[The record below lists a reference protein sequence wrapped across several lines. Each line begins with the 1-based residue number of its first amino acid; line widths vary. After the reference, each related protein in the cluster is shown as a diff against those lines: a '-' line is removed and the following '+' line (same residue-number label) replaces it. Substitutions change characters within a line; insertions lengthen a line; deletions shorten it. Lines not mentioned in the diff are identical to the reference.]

1 MKRLLLYLLLSL
13 LVLAL
18 LALGYWFFRQQKLTE
33 FAQTRFGNEEAKLVL
48 IQRGTGPL
56 SLANQL
62 KEAGVIQDASLFYEW
77 IRREG
82 LSPKLKAGEYEFVGA
97 LTPAEVT
104 QHIIDNKVKTYRFT
118 VPEGL
123 RMDETAPILV
133 AAGLGFSA
141 QKLQELMHD
150 ASFARKL
157 GVPAKNLEGFLFP
170 DTYLFV
176 RGASEEDA
184 LKKMVKATLDT
195 YAAAPRKPGIAL
207 NLLETI
213 TLASIIE
220 KETGAP
226 EERPRI
232 SCVFHNRLRKNWKL
246 QTDPTVLYA
255 KMLRQGYLHNNTIT
269 RSDLDTPH
277 PYNTYTTYG
286 LPPGPI
292 ASSGK
297 AAIEAALMP
306 LECDDFFFV
315 SRNDGTHVF
324 CADLACHNKAVEIW
338 QEPLRKKRRQNNPPP
353 SP

>member
-1 MKRLLLYLLLSL
+1 MKPLLYASWLLSL
-13 LVLAL
+13 LWLPGCWLFQPGLA
-18 LALGYWFFRQQKLTE
+18 E
-33 FAQTRFGNEEAKLVL
+33 FAQTPFGSEEPKRVLVKH
-48 IQRGTGPL
+48 GTGPRSL
-56 SLANQL
+56 SNQL
-62 KEAGVIQDASLFYEW
+62 EEAGVIQNAALFYEW
-77 IRREG
+77 LRKEG
-82 LSPKLKAGEYEFVGA
+82 LVPKLKAGEYEFVGP
-97 LTPAEVT
+97 LSPAQVAA
-104 QHIIDNKVKTYRFT
+104 IIVGNQVKTYRFT

-123 RMDETAPILV
+123 RMDETAPIMA
-133 AAGLGFSA
+133 AAGLGWSE
-141 QKLQELMHD
+141 QTLLSLMKD
-150 ASFARKL
+150 ASFASQL
-157 GVPAKNLEGFLFP
+157 GVPAQNLEGFLFP
-170 DTYLFV
+170 DTYLFA
-176 RGASEEDA
+176 RGATEEEA
-184 LKKMVKATLDT
+184 LRKMVKATLDA
-195 YAAAPRKPGIAL
+195 YAAAPRKPGIEL
-207 NLLETI
+207 NLLETL

-226 EERPRI
+226 EERSRI

-292 ASSGK
+292 AGSGK

-306 LECDDFFFV
+306 LECKEFYFV

-324 CADLACHNKAVEIW
+324 CPDLACHNKAVEIW